1 MQSLYP
7 QDFIDRV
14 KSASDIVGTIS
25 SYLPLKKSGANYVAL
40 CPFHTEKT
48 PSFSVSSSK
57 QIFHCFGCGEG
68 GNVIS
73 FVMKYENL
81 PFIDAMKLLAERAG
95 IPTPNAKEERG
106 LTRLYDVNR
115 EAAAFYRERLKTAPE
130 KSTVAKYVQK
140 RAIDPDTLELFGI
153 GYAPDS
159 WDACLKHL
167 SHKKFSAADM
177 AAAGIIKKS
186 STGNYID
193 TFRNRLIFPIS
204 NEQGRIIAFAGRQL
218 ADDKGPKYL
227 NSPESRVYNKSR
239 VVYGLKLAAEHI
251 RKADQILVVEGYTD
265 LISLYQSGIKNV
277 VATAGTAF
285 TPYHC
290 RILIRYTKNIV
301 MVFDG
306 DDAGKKAASR
316 ATKIAMEH
324 LVRPRIVMLKTGMDP
339 DEVVK
344 NAGPEAFRKLVDE
357 AKPYMS
363 YMIELACA
371 KYDVSSAEGRSDAA
385 RSLLPDLAEIRDPIE
400 RASYV
405 EALSERL
412 KIPASKIESRLGG
425 GRGKEPPSR
434 TQRKIGQDS
443 PQKMEK
449 IMIRIMIDHP
459 EIVETKLKALKP
471 EDFQDPVY
479 RSIFKTVMEHSG
491 SESGAGS
498 DIMENIEDEE
508 LRRAARTL
516 AMENRLYEE
525 EYWDKNVD
533 DFLSHIRLRARKSL
547 YNQMLRAAEEGKQ
560 EDYLKHQKTYRELN

>member
-7 QDFIDRV
+7 QDFIERV
-14 KSASDIVGTIS
+14 KSANDIVGTIS

-48 PSFSVSSSK
+48 PSFSVSHSK

-81 PFIDAMKLLAERAG
+81 PFVDAMKQLAERAG
-95 IPTPNAKEERG
+95 IPTPHAKEERE

-115 EAAAFYRERLKTAPE
+115 EAAAFYRQRLKTAAE
-130 KSTVAKYVQK
+130 KSTVAEYVKK
-140 RAIDPDTLELFGI
+140 RAMDAGTLELFGI

-167 SHKKFSAADM
+167 GYKKFSAADM

-204 NEQGRIIAFAGRQL
+204 NEQGRIIAFAGRRL
-218 ADDKGPKYL
+218 SDDKGPKYL
-227 NSPESRVYNKSR
+227 NSPESRVYSKSR

-265 LISLYQSGIKNV
+265 LISLYQSGIKNA

-290 RILIRYTKNIV
+290 RMLTRYTKRIV

-324 LVRPRIVMLKTGMDP
+324 QVRPLVVMLKTGTDP
-339 DEVVK
+339 DDIVK
-344 NAGPEAFRKLVDE
+344 SAGPEAFRKLVDE

-363 YMIELACA
+363 YMIELACG
-371 KYDVSSAEGRSDAA
+371 KYDVSSAEGRADAA

-405 EALSERL
+405 ETISQKL
-412 KIPASKIESRLGG
+412 KIPASKIESRIGTGG
-425 GRGKEPPSR
+425 GEKPRQSL
-434 TQRKIGQDS
+434 RKTGQSDTH
-443 PQKMEK
+443 KMEK
-449 IMIRIMIDHP
+449 IMIRILIDHP
-459 EIVETKLKALKP
+459 EIVETKLKELKP
-471 EDFQDPVY
+471 EDFQNPLY
-479 RSIFKTVMEHSG
+479 RRIFKTVIEHGG
-491 SESGAGS
+491 SESGTRS

-533 DFLSHIRLRARKSL
+533 DFLSHIRLRTRKSL
-547 YNQMLRAAEEGKQ
+547 YDRMLLAAKEGKH
-560 EDYLKHQKTYRELN
+560 EDYLKYQKTYRELN